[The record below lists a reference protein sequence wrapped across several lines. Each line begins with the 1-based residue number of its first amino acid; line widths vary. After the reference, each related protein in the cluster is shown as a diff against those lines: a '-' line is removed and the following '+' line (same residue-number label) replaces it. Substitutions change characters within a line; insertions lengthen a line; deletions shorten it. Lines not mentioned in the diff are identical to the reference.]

1 MNVIYILMLVTEI
14 VKLAI
19 AILELTK
26 NINKRGK

>member
-19 AILELTK
+19 AILELIKT
-26 NINKRGK
+26 KRGE